1 MQDLKRYFKKI
12 HNHLDASFNRA
23 LRRYGLTSTQFD
35 FLIYLMENS
44 VDRPTL
50 TDLASHFGVRHT
62 SAIHVLKILQ
72 DKGFIEKE
80 TSSDGRSKIIL
91 LTNQGMRIVTD
102 VIEKTPLINS
112 IIFRGFSENELHLL
126 EKMLDRISGNLES
139 YAFENMWK
147 V

>member
-1 MQDLKRYFKKI
+1 MQVLKRYFKKI

-44 VDRPTL
+44 VDHPTL

-72 DKGFIEKE
+72 DKGFIEPGNADCHRRHRKNAF
-80 TSSDGRSKIIL
+80 DQQHYIPG
-91 LTNQGMRIVTD
+91 
-102 VIEKTPLINS
+102 
-112 IIFRGFSENELHLL
+112 IFRKRTPS
-126 EKMLDRISGNLES
+126 S
-139 YAFENMWK
+139 
-147 V
+147 